1 MRPFE
6 DRVLIGFTGA
16 CTGRATAN
24 PPWVVRRLPLVTSL
38 RIIVL
43 LPLGFLS
50 RASTVLSLAL
60 RA

>member
-1 MRPFE
+1 M
-6 DRVLIGFTGA
+6 LIGFTGA
-16 CTGRATAN
+16 CTGRATAD